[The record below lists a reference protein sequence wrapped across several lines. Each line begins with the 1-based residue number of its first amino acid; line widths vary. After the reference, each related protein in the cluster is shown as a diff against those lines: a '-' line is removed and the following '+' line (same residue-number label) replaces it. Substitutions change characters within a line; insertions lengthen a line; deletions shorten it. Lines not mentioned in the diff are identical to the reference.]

1 MALTVLLR
9 LTTKLIKSGV
19 LKASTPTRLMDSPQD
34 ALYVQLATSVLKQL
48 LKHSHVLL
56 AHSEQALAELTFNLV
71 LLAMRAMRADY
82 LVRLAPRAKTARMV
96 TIVLRGPN
104 PPNNSHVLMVLGATQ
119 ALSSLAL
126 LDVLHVQPAMPVLS
140 EATLL
145 PTSSLVL
152 RATFVQPG
160 LNSPIPPNVQLGPTT
175 CLDRELR
182 SLTAWLV
189 RPDTSVQQAL
199 QVLPICVRL
208 VTTVLSILSTSM
220 NIPAEAVLI
229 TLSGAR

>member
-1 MALTVLLR
+1 MTVQPVATAELLLPSALIRVHMAPTVLLR

-119 ALSSLAL
+119 SLCFKAL
-126 LDVLHVQPAMPVLS
+126 LDVLHVLPAMPVLS

-145 PTSSLVL
+145 LTSSRVL
-152 RATFVQPG
+152 RGTFVQPG
-160 LNSPIPPNVQLGPTT
+160 LNSLTPPSVQLGHIT
-175 CLDRELR
+175 C
-182 SLTAWLV
+182 
-189 RPDTSVQQAL
+189 
-199 QVLPICVRL
+199 
-208 VTTVLSILSTSM
+208 
-220 NIPAEAVLI
+220 
-229 TLSGAR
+229 